1 MRHMSTFSEPN
12 DASEALQKSST
23 IIRIISKLVGDQPNL
38 KINFDVLKFH
48 LNKKTYT
55 LNGEVNFNVIYS
67 NSQSPKEQK

>member
-38 KINFDVLKFH
+38 KINFDVLKFR

-67 NSQSPKEQK
+67 NFQSPKEQK